1 MKAAIPR
8 KLNLLKWRKKK
19 TKDKELFIEKE
30 KNNLEPKTQ
39 LIEQKVDY
47 VEAELQVLQ
56 KRFSKIKL
64 TKKDESI

>member
-1 MKAAIPR
+1 MK
-8 KLNLLKWRKKK
+8 N
-19 TKDKELFIEKE
+19 KDKELILEQE
-30 KNNLEPKTQ
+30 NSNLECKTQ

-56 KRFSKIKL
+56 KRFSQLKL

>member
-1 MKAAIPR
+1 M
-8 KLNLLKWRKKK
+8 K

-30 KNNLEPKTQ
+30 NNNLGPKTQ

-56 KRFSKIKL
+56 KRFSQLKL